1 MSSKILNISNATL
14 CTAFQKI
21 TLTIYF
27 ITILYFKFIITQLI
41 MDPEPNRFFLA
52 FIIFFLFTWKVSH
65 AEQYY
70 DPQTRRY
77 IELEQNVT
85 QQPAQLQQVQRQR
98 YPQRVIPTQSEI
110 EMERQKVA
118 KQRAI
123 EAQMEI
129 EARNMG
135 NKRFDPSRFH
145 KTEDVGFY

>member
-1 MSSKILNISNATL
+1 
-14 CTAFQKI
+14 
-21 TLTIYF
+21 
-27 ITILYFKFIITQLI
+27 

-52 FIIFFLFTWKVSH
+52 FLISFLFIWKVSY

-77 IELEQNVT
+77 IEIEQNAI
-85 QQPAQLQQVQRQR
+85 QQPAQSQQVQRQK
-98 YPQRVIPTQSEI
+98 YPQRVIPTHTEI
-110 EMERQKVA
+110 EIERQQVA

-123 EAQMEI
+123 EAQMEL
-129 EARNMG
+129 EARNTG

>member
-1 MSSKILNISNATL
+1 
-14 CTAFQKI
+14 
-21 TLTIYF
+21 
-27 ITILYFKFIITQLI
+27 

-52 FIIFFLFTWKVSH
+52 FIIFFSLVFKISH

-77 IELEQNVT
+77 IEIEQST
-85 QQPAQLQQVQRQR
+85 TPQAPQQVQPPQFQRQK
-98 YPQRVIPTQSEI
+98 YPQRAIPTQAEI
-110 EMERQKVA
+110 EIERQKVER
-118 KQRAI
+118 QRAI

-129 EARNMG
+129 EARNAG

>member
-1 MSSKILNISNATL
+1 
-14 CTAFQKI
+14 
-21 TLTIYF
+21 
-27 ITILYFKFIITQLI
+27 

-52 FIIFFLFTWKVSH
+52 FLTSFLFIWKVSY

-77 IELEQNVT
+77 IEIEQNAI
-85 QQPAQLQQVQRQR
+85 QQPAQSQQVQRQK
-98 YPQRVIPTQSEI
+98 YPQRVIPTQAEI
-110 EMERQKVA
+110 ELERQQVA

-123 EAQMEI
+123 EVQMEL
-129 EARNMG
+129 EARNAG